1 MPSALVQTFTDPD
14 EYAPIGQN
22 SHTRLLAIKRPVN
35 FAAKFTAIELP
46 NTRINHFSDT
56 LPRIA
61 RVALVTDR
69 IMFTF
74 LTKPGPGPISGGI
87 ELKINNFYQARCNGQ
102 EFYHQTFDAS
112 SYVTLTL
119 PPDAMSSLNELASH
133 VPTNDDVIKYAPPPA
148 ALAKLRRLREAAG
161 SLAEDAPAVIEH
173 REAARSLEQSIIEA
187 MVDCLGPGETHEDRS
202 AQRRHTAIMRRFHQ
216 ITEEHLDEPL
226 YVPELCKEVG
236 ASLRT
241 LNTCCQEQLGMG
253 PKHYLSLRRMH
264 MVRRALRR
272 SIPADTTV
280 TEVVMRYGFWQLGR
294 FAGEYRALFGESPSA
309 TLARVE

>member
-22 SHTRLLAIKRPVN
+22 SHNRLRAIKRPVN

-69 IMFTF
+69 IMFAF
-74 LTKPGPGPISGGI
+74 MAKPGPGPISGGV
-87 ELKINNFYQARCNGQ
+87 ELKIDDFYQVRCNGQ

-112 SYVTLTL
+112 SYVTLSL
-119 PPDAMSSLNELASH
+119 PPDAMGSLNELASY
-133 VPTNDDVIKYAPPPA
+133 VPTNDDVIKYTPPPA

-173 REAARSLEQSIIEA
+173 QEAARGLEQSIIEA
-187 MVDCLGPGETHEDRS
+187 LVDCLGPGEMHEDRA
-202 AQRRHTAIMRRFHQ
+202 AQRHHGAIMRRFHRVV
-216 ITEEHLDEPL
+216 EEHLDEPL
-226 YVPELCKEVG
+226 YIPELCREVG
-236 ASLRT
+236 ASVRT
-241 LNTCCQEQLGMG
+241 LNTCCQEHLGMG
-253 PKHYLSLRRMH
+253 PKHYLLLRRMH
-264 MVRRALRR
+264 MVRRALRQTAL
-272 SIPADTTV
+272 PDTTV
-280 TEVVMRYGFWQLGR
+280 TEVATRYGFWQLGR
-294 FAGEYRALFGESPSA
+294 FAVEYKTLFGESPSD
-309 TLARVE
+309 TLAHVE